1 MEFKDDL
8 YAILNVPDYSNPS
21 VVKYAYHTLAKKYHP
36 DVSQHDGK
44 IFAQITD
51 AYKILSNPTSKAKYD
66 EYLRAKELLE
76 QQKLKEQAEEAIKTA
91 QKELNQKRKNFNTS
105 AAKTLHEDKEDLTEP
120 TDTSTKYYVNPAKE
134 PIFTIIR
141 HFTHYRFENA
151 LSAIWNRSFF
161 AIFGAAILY
170 TILTPISIFFK
181 ICDCAVNKHNY
192 KYHWL
197 ATLNINLQNP
207 KIIKPITWTI
217 ILYILTITKLI
228 TNITYII
235 FWIFKNL
242 IVPFLIP
249 NAIRSIKR

>member
-1 MEFKDDL
+1 MNNYELIKFRDNEFELDVNVSPEEDTVWLTKD
-8 YAILNVPDYSNPS
+8 
-21 VVKYAYHTLAKKYHP
+21 
-36 DVSQHDGK
+36 
-44 IFAQITD
+44 QIAVLFERDRTVISRHINNI
-51 AYKILSNPTSKAKYD
+51 YK
-66 EYLRAKELLE
+66 EKELD
-76 QQKLKEQAEEAIKTA
+76 
-91 QKELNQKRKNFNTS
+91 QKRKNFNTS

-181 ICDCAVNKHNY
+181 ICDCTVNKHNY

-249 NAIRSIKR
+249 NAIRSIKK